1 LGKKNQKKLA
11 SLNGAHE
18 FDPSHENTYLCESSG
33 VKHPKL
39 FYGWWIVVVAAIGLG
54 LGYAPIIVYS
64 FSVFIKP
71 LSQDLHS
78 NRANISFA
86 FTLANLMTSISSPL
100 VGRLA
105 DRFGARRLI
114 LIATTI
120 FASILISA
128 PLLSSKLWSFYLF
141 YGLLGFVGSAP
152 APIPYVKVISRWFD
166 RHRGLALGLTMV
178 GIGSGAIVIPA
189 FAQRLIA
196 MLGWR
201 STYMVIGMLVLVA
214 SVPIVAFFLKESP
227 EEMGLLPDGGPDA
240 RNVAQE
246 QDSKEGLSWREA
258 RRSAT
263 FWLMVSAVFL
273 IGASVHGCVLHLA
286 PLLSDRGLSPRRV
299 ALAITVLGSA
309 LMIGRVASG
318 YLLDRFFAPR
328 VAMCIFG
335 AAAFGI
341 VLLRTAAGTR
351 LVFLAVFLIGLG
363 MGAEV
368 DIIAYLTSRYFGL
381 RAFGEIYGYAFA
393 SYTLA
398 GALGPWLMG
407 LGFDRSGSYGSILV
421 GFLLAASLAA
431 VLMTRLGPYRF
442 RPG

>member
-1 LGKKNQKKLA
+1 M
-11 SLNGAHE
+11 SE
-18 FDPSHENTYLCESSG
+18 
-33 VKHPKL
+33 HPKF
-39 FYGWWIVVVAAIGLG
+39 FYGWWIVVVAGIGLC

-71 LSQDLHS
+71 LTQDLHS
-78 NRANISFA
+78 NRAGISLA
-86 FTLANLMTSISSPL
+86 FTLANIMTSISSPL

-105 DRFGARRLI
+105 DRFGARGVIVIASPIFGLLWASSRLI
-114 LIATTI
+114 AG
-120 FASILISA
+120 
-128 PLLSSKLWSFYLF
+128 KRWSGYVV
-141 YGLLGFVGSAP
+141 YGGLGFGGSGNP
-152 APIPYVKVISRWFD
+152 PIPYVKVISRWFD
-166 RHRGLALGLTMV
+166 RRRGLALGFTMV
-178 GIGSGAIVIPA
+178 GIGSGAILMPA
-189 FAQRLIA
+189 LAQRLIA
-196 MLGWR
+196 MIGWR
-201 STYMVIGMLVLVA
+201 STYMVIGLLVLVIPI
-214 SVPIVAFFLKESP
+214 PIVAFFLKESP
-227 EEMGLLPDGGPDA
+227 EEMGLLPDGASVA
-240 RNVAQE
+240 RNVAQKQNSE
-246 QDSKEGLSWREA
+246 AGLSWREA
-258 RRSAT
+258 RRSAA
-263 FWLMVSAVFL
+263 FWLMVGAVFL
-273 IGASVHGCVLHLA
+273 IGTSVHGCVLHLA
-286 PLLSDRGLSPRRV
+286 PLLSDQGLSPQRV

-335 AAAFGI
+335 AVGFGI

-421 GFLLAASLAA
+421 DFLLAALLAA